1 LKKDEKSKPVVI
13 NQISKVLAE
22 NLKKTDGL
30 SNIKKKWEE
39 RKNKYIE
46 DIKNKENDELTWR
59 QNTKTLTTK
68 KSAGNLKGVPSSVT
82 NSNNK

>member
-1 LKKDEKSKPVVI
+1 MKKDEKSKPVVI

-59 QNTKTLTTK
+59 QNTKTLSSK
-68 KSAGNLKGVPSSVT
+68 KSAGNLKGVPRDRKSVV
-82 NSNNK
+82 